1 MRRRLLYFAG
11 QHVNN
16 CNYTSCLIQC
26 LNFENNRYHFNSS
39 LFAVSLQPLNFE
51 RFSVKF
57 NMMTRRP
64 RRNRQTEAIRNM
76 VQETTLGLND
86 FINPLFIIE
95 GQNQRVEVN
104 SMPGIFR
111 YSIDTL
117 LDEVAACVDLGL
129 KAFAPFPSIPEHLKD
144 KYATE
149 SHNPD
154 GLFPSAIRAIKKNF
168 PEVALITDVAMDP
181 YSSDGH
187 DGIVENGE
195 ILNDES
201 LEVLGK
207 MALTQAQAGADVV
220 APSDMMDGRIGYIRQ
235 LLDENGYQKVG
246 IMAYTAKYAS
256 AFYGPFRD
264 ALGSAPKAGDKKTYQ
279 MNYANSRE
287 ALLEAELDTAE
298 GADYLMVKPAL
309 SYLDVIKLLRENS
322 HLPITA
328 YNVSGEY
335 AMVKAGAQKGWVDGE
350 KIMLETL
357 TSIKRAGA
365 DAILSYFAKE
375 FAQYLKK

>member
-1 MRRRLLYFAG
+1 
-11 QHVNN
+11 
-16 CNYTSCLIQC
+16 
-26 LNFENNRYHFNSS
+26 
-39 LFAVSLQPLNFE
+39 
-51 RFSVKF
+51 
-57 NMMTRRP
+57 MMTRRP

-117 LDEVAACVDLGL
+117 LDEVAACVDLGI
-129 KAFAPFPSIPEHLKD
+129 KAFAPFPSIAEQLKD

-149 SHNPD
+149 SHNFE

-187 DGIVENGE
+187 DGIIENGE

-207 MALTQAQAGADVV
+207 MALTQAQAGADIV

-279 MNYANSRE
+279 MNYANRRE

-335 AMVKAGAQKGWVDGE
+335 AMVKAADQKGWVDGE

>member
-1 MRRRLLYFAG
+1 
-11 QHVNN
+11 
-16 CNYTSCLIQC
+16 
-26 LNFENNRYHFNSS
+26 
-39 LFAVSLQPLNFE
+39 
-51 RFSVKF
+51 
-57 NMMTRRP
+57 MTRRP

-129 KAFAPFPSIPEHLKD
+129 KAFAPFPSISEQQKD

-168 PEVALITDVAMDP
+168 PQVALVTDVAMDP

-201 LEVLGK
+201 LVVLGK
-207 MALTQAQAGADVV
+207 MALTQAQAGADIV
-220 APSDMMDGRIGYIRQ
+220 APSDMMDGRIGYIRR
-235 LLDENGYQKVG
+235 LLDENDFQKVG

-335 AMVKAGAQKGWVDGE
+335 AMVKAAAQKGWVDGE